1 METVRKLKAKQ
12 KNTIVVFMLL
22 LPVLILFSLYTG
34 KYPVTI
40 KEITQI
46 LFYKI
51 LNKTGPWEPMAE
63 NVILGLRLP
72 RILAAVLVGS
82 SLSVSGAAYQG
93 IFKNPLISPDFLGV
107 SAGACIGAA
116 TAIIMSLTSA
126 YIQLFAFLG
135 GLFAVM
141 LTLTIPKLIRN
152 DSNIVL
158 VLSGIV
164 VSGAMSSIMGFIKY
178 TADPEKELATI
189 TYWQMGSFS
198 YITLDSIF
206 SVLFPIIIPTI
217 VLFFISWWIDIVS
230 MGEKEAKS
238 LGVNVSY
245 VRNITVICAT
255 LLTASSICIA
265 GTIGW
270 VGLVIPHFAR
280 MTVGPDNSKLMPAS
294 FLMGAVFLLIVDTVN
309 RTLGTAEMPISI
321 LTGLIGAP
329 FYGWL
334 LYRQRMRLQ

>member
-1 METVRKLKAKQ
+1 MEVVKKRKAKQ
-12 KNTIVVFMLL
+12 NVINIAFVLL
-22 LPVLILFSLYTG
+22 LLFLVMLSLYIG
-34 KYPVTI
+34 KYPLTI
-40 KEITQI
+40 KEISQI
-46 LFYKI
+46 LLFKS
-51 LNKTGPWEPMAE
+51 LGKKGVWEPMAE
-63 NVILGLRLP
+63 NVVLGLRLP
-72 RILAAVLVGS
+72 RILAAILVGS
-82 SLSVSGAAYQG
+82 SLSLSGATYQG

-116 TAIIMSLTSA
+116 IAIIMSLSST
-126 YIQLFAFLG
+126 YIQLFAFFG
-135 GLFAVM
+135 GLLAVM
-141 LTLTIPKLIRN
+141 LTLTIPKLIRS

-178 TADPEKELATI
+178 TADPQKELATI

-198 YITLDSIF
+198 YVSMGSIY
-206 SVLFPIIIPTI
+206 SVLLPI
-217 VLFFISWWIDIVS
+217 VLSCLVLFVLSWWIDIVS
-230 MGEKEAKS
+230 LGEKEAKS

-255 LLTASSICIA
+255 LLTASSICIV

-280 MTVGPDNSKLMPAS
+280 MLAGPENPRLMPTS
-294 FLMGAVFLLIVDTVN
+294 YLMGAIFMLIVDTIN
-309 RTLGTAEMPISI
+309 RTLGSAEMPISI

-334 LYRQRMRLQ
+334 LYKQRMRLQ